1 MYVSTILEQKGRAV
15 VTVRQDATIM
25 EVARKLA
32 DKRIGAVVVLGAER
46 NVVGIASER
55 DIVGILGL
63 DGFEALSR
71 PVEEI
76 MTHDV
81 MTCRESDTIDWLAGM
96 MTEHRIRHLP
106 VVENGRLI
114 GIVSIGDVVKHHIAE
129 VQMEAMAM
137 RDYITA
143 G

>member
-1 MYVSTILEQKGRAV
+1 MHVATILEQKGRAV
-15 VTVRQDATIM
+15 VTVARDSTLM
-25 EVARKLA
+25 EVVHKLA
-32 DKRIGAVVVLGAER
+32 DKRIGAVVVLGAQR
-46 NVVGIASER
+46 DVIGIISER
-55 DIVGILGL
+55 DIVAVLGAE
-63 DGFEALSR
+63 GVAALSR
-71 PVEEI
+71 TVAEI
-76 MTHDV
+76 MTQDV
-81 MTCRESDTIDWLAGM
+81 MTCRETDTIDWLAGK
-96 MTEHRIRHLP
+96 MTQHRIRHLP

>member
-1 MYVSTILEQKGRAV
+1 MHVATILEQKGRAV
-15 VTVRQDATIM
+15 VTVRQDATVM

-46 NVVGIASER
+46 KVIGIISER
-55 DIVGILGL
+55 DIVRVLGS
-63 DGFEALSR
+63 DGVEALSL
-71 PVEEI
+71 PVDEA
-76 MTHDV
+76 MTHEV
-81 MTCRESDTIDWLAGM
+81 MTCRETDTIDWLAGM

-137 RDYITA
+137 RDYISA

>member
-1 MYVSTILEQKGRAV
+1 MHVATILEQKGRAV
-15 VTVRQDATIM
+15 VTVARDSTLM
-25 EVARKLA
+25 EVVHKLA
-32 DKRIGAVVVLGAER
+32 DKRIGAVVVLGAQR
-46 NVVGIASER
+46 DVIGIISER
-55 DIVGILGL
+55 DIVAVLGAE
-63 DGFEALSR
+63 GVAALSR
-71 PVEEI
+71 TVADV
-76 MTHDV
+76 MTQDV
-81 MTCRESDTIDWLAGM
+81 MTCRETDTIDWLAGM
-96 MTEHRIRHLP
+96 MTQHRIRHLP

>member
-1 MYVSTILEQKGRAV
+1 MHVATILGQKGRAV
-15 VTVRQDATIM
+15 VTVAQDATLM
-25 EVARKLA
+25 EVVHKLA
-32 DKRIGAVVVLGAER
+32 DKRIGAVVVLGAQR
-46 NVVGIASER
+46 DVIGIISER
-55 DIVGILGL
+55 DIVAVLGAE
-63 DGFEALSR
+63 GVAALSR
-71 PVEEI
+71 TVADV
-76 MTHDV
+76 MTENV
-81 MTCRESDTIDWLAGM
+81 MTCRETDTIDWLADK

-137 RDYITA
+137 RDYIPA

>member
-1 MYVSTILEQKGRAV
+1 MHVATILEQKGRAV
-15 VTVRQDATIM
+15 VTVAQDATLM
-25 EVARKLA
+25 EVVHKLA
-32 DKRIGAVVVLGAER
+32 DKRIGAVVVLGAQR
-46 NVVGIASER
+46 DVIGIISER
-55 DIVGILGL
+55 DIVAVLGAE
-63 DGFEALSR
+63 GVAALSR
-71 PVEEI
+71 TVADV
-76 MTHDV
+76 MTQDV
-81 MTCRESDTIDWLAGM
+81 MTCRETDTIDWLAGM
-96 MTEHRIRHLP
+96 MTQHRIRHLP

>member
-1 MYVSTILEQKGRAV
+1 MHVATILGQKGRAV
-15 VTVRQDATIM
+15 VTVAQDATLM
-25 EVARKLA
+25 EVVHKLA
-32 DKRIGAVVVLGAER
+32 DKRIGAVVVLGAQR
-46 NVVGIASER
+46 DVIGIISER
-55 DIVGILGL
+55 DIVAVLGAE
-63 DGFEALSR
+63 GVAALSR
-71 PVEEI
+71 TVADV
-76 MTHDV
+76 MTQDV
-81 MTCRESDTIDWLAGM
+81 MTCRETDTIDWLAGM
-96 MTEHRIRHLP
+96 MTQHRIRHLP

>member
-1 MYVSTILEQKGRAV
+1 MHVATILEQKGRAV
-15 VTVRQDATIM
+15 VTVAQDSTVLEA
-25 EVARKLA
+25 VHKLA
-32 DKRIGAVVVLGAER
+32 DKRIGAVVVLGVQR
-46 NVVGIASER
+46 DVIGIISER
-55 DIVGILGL
+55 DIVRVLGSE
-63 DGFEALSR
+63 GVAALSR
-71 PVEEI
+71 SVGEV
-76 MTHDV
+76 MTEDV
-81 MTCRESDTIDWLAGM
+81 MTCRETDTIDWLAGK

>member
-1 MYVSTILEQKGRAV
+1 MHVATILEQKGRAV
-15 VTVRQDATIM
+15 VTVAEDATLM
-25 EVARKLA
+25 DVVHKLA
-32 DKRIGAVVVLGAER
+32 AKRIGAVVVLGVHR
-46 NVVGIASER
+46 DVVGIVSER
-55 DIVGILGL
+55 DVVAVLGS
-63 DGFEALSR
+63 DGVEGLSR
-71 PVEEI
+71 SVRDV
-76 MTHDV
+76 MTEDV
-81 MTCRESDTIDWLAGM
+81 MTCRETDTIDWLAGK